1 MHHLLPEECLFYFL
15 ALFMEFFELF
25 DFSGA
30 ALLLVWDATDD
41 FLQQLEALIEET
53 FTVIGDILQD
63 VHLLL

>member
-1 MHHLLPEECLFYFL
+1 
-15 ALFMEFFELF
+15 MEFFELF